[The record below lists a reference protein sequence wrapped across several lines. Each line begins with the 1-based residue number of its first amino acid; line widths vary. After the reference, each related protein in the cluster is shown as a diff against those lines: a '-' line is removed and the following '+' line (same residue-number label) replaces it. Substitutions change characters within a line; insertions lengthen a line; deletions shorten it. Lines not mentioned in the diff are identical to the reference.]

1 MDNNELN
8 MMALQLSQIK
18 LPESK
23 ELITTNCKW
32 VRFGDDNHFD
42 YFLQTLKDGA
52 PLHNAILTSKIQ
64 QAFAEGLVFDDDRGN
79 LNMKL
84 FLSHCNSEESL
95 NDLYYKLL
103 SDLIV
108 FGAFYV
114 EVIWDA
120 SGKLASLYH
129 LPYCNIRSGRINP
142 ETHRVEEYFYCE
154 DWFKVYQIGYTPI
167 KVYNTDNR
175 TGRQIFAYRDYQAFR
190 KYYTLP
196 DYISALDFIAMERE
210 VGNYGLSLLRNQFSS
225 TAVINFRNG
234 IPDEEKQ
241 QEIKRRVQDQLC
253 GTDNAGKLLVTF
265 SPDGDSSPEINT
277 IQSGDAAEQYIQLQN
292 TILQNVLS
300 GHRVVSPL
308 LVGIRGDGQGLGN
321 NANEIET
328 AHQLFYSS
336 VIKPYQDKV
345 LKVLNR
351 LMYFLPNYNG
361 CELMAT
367 TTSPITFT
375 FSENTLTQIL
385 TEDELRE
392 MIGYCP
398 KNKPNEE

>member
-1 MDNNELN
+1 MDNKEFN
-8 MMALQLSQIK
+8 MLGIQLSQIK
-18 LPESK
+18 LPETK
-23 ELITTNCKW
+23 EVITTNCKW

-42 YFLQTLKDGA
+42 YFLQTLKDTA

-64 QAFAEGLVFDDDRGN
+64 NAYAEGLMNESEN

-84 FLSHCNSEESL
+84 FAAHCNSEESL

-108 FGAFYV
+108 FGGFYI

-154 DWFKVYQIGYTPI
+154 DWFKVYQTGYTPI

-175 TGRQIFAYRDYQAFR
+175 TGRQIFAYREYQSFR
-190 KYYTLP
+190 KYYALP
-196 DYISALDFIAMERE
+196 DYISALNFIAMEKE
-210 VGNYGLSLLRNQFSS
+210 VGNYGLSLLRNQFSATS
-225 TAVINFRNG
+225 VINFRNG

-241 QEIKRRVQDQLC
+241 QDIKRRVQDQLT
-253 GTDNAGKLLVTF
+253 GTDSAGKLLITF
-265 SPDGDSSPEINT
+265 SPDADSSPEITT
-277 IQSGDAAEQYIQLQN
+277 INSSDAADQYIQLQN

-321 NANEIET
+321 NANEIQESFE
-328 AHQLFYSS
+328 LFYNT
-336 VIKPYQDKV
+336 VIKPYQ
-345 LKVLNR
+345 LKVVNVINKLI
-351 LMYFLPNYNG
+351 YFLPNYDG
-361 CELMAT
+361 STFSETKLT
-367 TTSPITFT
+367 PITFT

-392 MIGYCP
+392 MIGYQP